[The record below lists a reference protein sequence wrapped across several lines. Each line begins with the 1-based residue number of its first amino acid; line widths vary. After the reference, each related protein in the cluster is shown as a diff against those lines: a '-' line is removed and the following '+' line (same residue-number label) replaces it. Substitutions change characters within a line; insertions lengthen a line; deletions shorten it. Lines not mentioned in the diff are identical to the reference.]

1 MLDLSFSFIWLKI
14 KIKICYD
21 ERLTRHWDISETSLT
36 RSEDKLIYTARQWP
50 LTPRTLDLVLVSLSQ
65 TSILRTHV
73 SDGRKNWKNSAVA
86 ACNLYTRTA
95 EYSSQNQ
102 FCSVVGP
109 TNFILI
115 INYLCN
121 ILHNCKGQVST
132 DKIPVTE
139 KCVMIIFHMLMY
151 KCGLSTKF
159 CWSRQKSSLVLS

>member
-1 MLDLSFSFIWLKI
+1 MLHLSFSFIWYKI

-109 TNFILI
+109 TNFLLI
-115 INYLCN
+115 
-121 ILHNCKGQVST
+121 
-132 DKIPVTE
+132 TE